1 MPFVKGENSQHNS
14 GSKLDA
20 WRHLMNDAFGPLE
33 IHPSPEGA
41 FSGSVRA
48 VKRADLQFNELSY
61 SGQILERT
69 SRNAD
74 KLGEEYYTF
83 GRPTSGPLYIKK
95 KNIEYVLEPGCIY
108 LTDQSVP
115 YMAQAKDIP
124 YQSISISIPRSALA
138 LREPNLSP
146 FYTLQLGD
154 ENPRAQLLSGY
165 MDQLM
170 AGLFH
175 WSDVEISGLANKL
188 LDMIV
193 VLMVH
198 EEKSLTSAT
207 ERSVRQ
213 AQHEC
218 AMTYIKSHCHNPALN
233 AAEVAASCGLS
244 VSYVDSLFKGNQ
256 LSIEESIHN
265 ERLIKGHALL
275 SSAAHRGKSVSQ
287 LAYQAGFSHAGHF
300 SRLFKERFGISPA
313 DFRKQVAG
321 TWNLRA
327 VAKS

>member
-1 MPFVKGENSQHNS
+1 MPFVKSDHSQTA
-14 GSKLDA
+14 GSKLDT
-20 WRHLMNDAFGPLE
+20 WRHLMTDAFGPIE
-33 IHPSPEGA
+33 IHAGPEGK
-41 FSGSVRA
+41 FSGSVRT
-48 VKRADLQFNELSY
+48 VKRGELQFNELSY

-74 KLGEEYYTF
+74 KLGQEYYTF
-83 GRPTSGPLYIKK
+83 GRPTSGPLFIKK

-146 FYTLQLGD
+146 FYTLQLSD

-165 MDQLM
+165 MNQLM

-175 WSDVEISGLANKL
+175 WSDIEVSGLANKL
-188 LDMIV
+188 LDMII

-198 EEKSLTSAT
+198 EEKSLTSGT
-207 ERSVRQ
+207 EKNVRL

-218 AMTYIKSHCHNPALN
+218 AMTYIRSHCHNPALS
-233 AAEVAASCGLS
+233 AAQVAASCGLS
-244 VSYVDSLFKGNQ
+244 VNYIESLFKSTQ
-256 LSIEESIHN
+256 LSIEESIHQA
-265 ERLIKGHALL
+265 RLMKGHALL

-287 LAYQAGFSHAGHF
+287 LAYQAGFNHAGHF
-300 SRLFKERFGISPA
+300 SRLFKERFGVSPI
-313 DFRKQVAG
+313 DFRKQAAT

-327 VAKS
+327 SPKN

>member
-1 MPFVKGENSQHNS
+1 MPFVKSQDS
-14 GSKLDA
+14 QQGIGSKLDT
-20 WRHLMNDAFGPLE
+20 WRHLMNDAFGPIE
-33 IHPSPEGA
+33 VHPSPEGK
-41 FSGSVRA
+41 FSGSVRTA
-48 VKRADLQFNELSY
+48 KRADLQFNELSY

-74 KLGEEYYTF
+74 KLGQEYYTF

-138 LREPNLSP
+138 LREPRLSP

-175 WSDVEISGLANKL
+175 WSDVEVSGLANKL

-198 EEKSLTSAT
+198 EERSLTSGT
-207 ERSVRQ
+207 EQNVRQ

-218 AMTYIKSHCHNPALN
+218 AMTYIRSHCHNPALS
-233 AAEVAASCGLS
+233 AAQVAASCGLS
-244 VSYVDSLFKGNQ
+244 VNYIEALFRSTQ
-256 LSIEESIHN
+256 LSIEESIYN
-265 ERLIKGHALL
+265 ERLTKGHELL
-275 SSAAHRGKSVSQ
+275 SSAMHRGKSVSQ
-287 LAYQAGFSHAGHF
+287 LAYQAGFNHAGHF
-300 SRLFKERFGISPA
+300 SRLFKDRFGISPN
-313 DFRKQVAG
+313 DFRKQAAS

-327 VAKS
+327 STKN